1 MTKGIQELSVQHLQ
15 LVHKSE
21 IILFLQGSTQ
31 ISSLHKYFTI
41 FYCYYFSHSGRCA
54 VISYL
59 RLICVSLMPN
69 DTEHLFMYLL
79 VMSIPSSV
87 KCLFTFCVHVL
98 IRVFIY
104 CWICKFFIYSS
115 EGSFVRYVVWKTF
128 FNQLCLFVLLTRLLV
143 EQKC

>member
-1 MTKGIQELSVQHLQ
+1 M
-15 LVHKSE
+15 
-21 IILFLQGSTQ
+21 
-31 ISSLHKYFTI
+31 
-41 FYCYYFSHSGRCA
+41 
-54 VISYL
+54 ISYL

-104 CWICKFFIYSS
+104 C
-115 EGSFVRYVVWKTF
+115 
-128 FNQLCLFVLLTRLLV
+128 
-143 EQKC
+143 